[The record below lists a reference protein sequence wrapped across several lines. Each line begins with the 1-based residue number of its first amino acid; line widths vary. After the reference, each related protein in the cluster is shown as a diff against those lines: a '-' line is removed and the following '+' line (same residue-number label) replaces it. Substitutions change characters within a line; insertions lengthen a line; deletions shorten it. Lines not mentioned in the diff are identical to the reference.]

1 MKHMKP
7 SVLIFDV
14 DGVLVDPRGSFH
26 RSALDTVEHFTRR
39 RFTSADLHRWKTKP
53 GYNDDWRL
61 TTDWVNLLGG
71 SQGVPVSYEQ
81 VKVQFMKF
89 YWGNGSGQRGHV
101 TRERWIA
108 SRSLLR
114 RLGRRFEL
122 AVFTGRV
129 RSELDHTFARFRAA
143 PYFRQ
148 IVTSSDVARTKP
160 YPDGLLKI
168 LGGRDP
174 HCALY
179 LGDTVDDAHA
189 ARAAGVPF
197 AAVLQDYVP
206 HRRAFAALLKEN
218 GAQSVLR
225 CVDGLERWLG

>member
-1 MKHMKP
+1 MKRPQP

-26 RSALDTVEHFTRR
+26 RSALDTVEHFTRQ
-39 RFTSADLHRWKTKP
+39 RFTLAHLHKWKTKL
-53 GYNDDWRL
+53 GYNDDWLL
-61 TTDWVNLLGG
+61 TTDWVNSLGG
-71 SQGVPVSYEQ
+71 SVSGPVTYDQ

-89 YWGNGSGQRGHV
+89 YWGNGSHRAGRV
-101 TRERWIA
+101 CRERWIA
-108 SRSLLR
+108 PRSLLS

-129 RSELDHTFARFRAA
+129 RTELDHTFVRFRAA
-143 PYFRQ
+143 PYFRH
-148 IVTSSDVARTKP
+148 IVTSSDVARSKP

-174 HCALY
+174 RCALY

-206 HRRAFAALLKEN
+206 HRRTFASLLKKN
-218 GAQSVLR
+218 GALR
-225 CVDGLERWLG
+225 ILSNVAEAEHWLV